1 VVVGATVPVFV
12 VALHGENG
20 HPVVSYKKVRESAA
34 FERLA
39 ENFQSGAMVKGAI
52 VSKVKGGFIVDIGTN
67 AFLPLSQLELRP
79 PKDVDSYIGKS
90 FEFTISEFNRQQKN
104 IVVSRRKMLEEAQ
117 KENKLKTLSALAVGQ
132 SVEGVVTNIT
142 DFGAFVDI
150 GGVEGLVHISDIA
163 WQHTKKVSDALKN
176 GQKVNVK
183 VLKIDKEKGKISLG
197 IKQLVERP
205 WLKAKEKYPVGSV
218 VKGKVASITDFGV
231 FVELEPG
238 IEGLLHGTE
247 ISWSERNPKLK
258 DLYKPGQEVELKI
271 IGLDSDEERISLSL
285 KKMGQNPWEDVAK
298 QFPAGSKIKGVVSH
312 LTPFGAFIKLSGG
325 IEGLIHVSDMS
336 WTKKVRHPQDVLKE
350 GEEVECVVREI
361 NLKDEK
367 IALSIKH
374 LHEDPFKKFA
384 TGKVVSGTVKR
395 IVDFGAFV
403 EIEEGIEALVRL
415 SEISF
420 EKIAH
425 PSEALKVGQSV
436 EAKIIKSDLGDKK
449 IDISIKKLDKDRER
463 ELLKKYVNKGEK
475 PTLGDILE
483 ADEE

>member
-1 VVVGATVPVFV
+1 MEEVKDQQGVENIARKEDAGEEMGMGELLGQDVKVEEGKTIAARVVAQTDDGFLVDLGLKSEGLIPKSEIDTPAIKKEVVVGATVPVFV

-132 SVEGVVTNIT
+132 SVEGVVTN
-142 DFGAFVDI
+142 
-150 GGVEGLVHISDIA
+150 
-163 WQHTKKVSDALKN
+163 
-176 GQKVNVK
+176 
-183 VLKIDKEKGKISLG
+183 
-197 IKQLVERP
+197 
-205 WLKAKEKYPVGSV
+205 
-218 VKGKVASITDFGV
+218 ITDFGV

>member
-1 VVVGATVPVFV
+1 
-12 VALHGENG
+12 
-20 HPVVSYKKVRESAA
+20 
-34 FERLA
+34 
-39 ENFQSGAMVKGAI
+39 
-52 VSKVKGGFIVDIGTN
+52 
-67 AFLPLSQLELRP
+67 
-79 PKDVDSYIGKS
+79 
-90 FEFTISEFNRQQKN
+90 
-104 IVVSRRKMLEEAQ
+104 
-117 KENKLKTLSALAVGQ
+117 
-132 SVEGVVTNIT
+132 
-142 DFGAFVDI
+142 
-150 GGVEGLVHISDIA
+150 
-163 WQHTKKVSDALKN
+163 
-176 GQKVNVK
+176 
-183 VLKIDKEKGKISLG
+183 
-197 IKQLVERP
+197 
-205 WLKAKEKYPVGSV
+205 
-218 VKGKVASITDFGV
+218 
-231 FVELEPG
+231 
-238 IEGLLHGTE
+238 
-247 ISWSERNPKLK
+247 
-258 DLYKPGQEVELKI
+258 
-271 IGLDSDEERISLSL
+271 
-285 KKMGQNPWEDVAK
+285 
-298 QFPAGSKIKGVVSH
+298 
-312 LTPFGAFIKLSGG
+312 
-325 IEGLIHVSDMS
+325 MS

-350 GEEVECVVREI
+350 GEEVECVDREI

-374 LHEDPFKKFA
+374 LHEDLFKKFA